1 MRRVILGTLYVL
13 PMNNWNSSHK
23 NTNLLKIYSLSGHP
37 GYRWVCSFIWTDL
50 ETFSIASAL
59 LTILSSTAN
68 GCRQTVASVPIS
80 IISLSPV
87 KKSSCLNPERNT
99 VCTDYKRKQS
109 KTNMLVDFDLRGQ
122 QRMEF
127 FTGGSVFM
135 DYGLVCDHRDS
146 FVNICPYWETKF
158 CR

>member
-1 MRRVILGTLYVL
+1 MFCPWTTGIVHTKIQICWKFTPSQVIQVIDEFVL
-13 PMNNWNSSHK
+13 LSEQIWK
-23 NTNLLKIYSLSGHP
+23 LLALHQH
-37 GYRWVCSFIWTDL
+37 CSPFYPL
-50 ETFSIASAL
+50 QRMGAVK
-59 LTILSSTAN
+59 
-68 GCRQTVASVPIS
+68 TVASVPIS